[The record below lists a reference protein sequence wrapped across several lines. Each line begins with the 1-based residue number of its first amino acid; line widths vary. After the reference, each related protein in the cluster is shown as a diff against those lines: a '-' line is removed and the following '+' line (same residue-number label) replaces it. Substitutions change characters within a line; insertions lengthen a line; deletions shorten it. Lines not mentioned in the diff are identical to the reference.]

1 MSPAEEPLESLR
13 ALGAGKLAVGV
24 AALAI
29 GLALGRL
36 TGGGAEADDFVS
48 GAPSQGHQGVALGYS
63 RDEAGAA
70 AAAANL
76 SAALAHSIAEGPER
90 VLRVAELVSTDG
102 YESRVRAVYADR
114 QVLDPS
120 ATVLFRAVPIAYEV
134 LAFSAD
140 AAEVRVWSASI
151 LAGDDETPGAASFKT
166 TSIIVRWQGG
176 DWKLDDVRDPVPG
189 PTPSVSSPDP
199 GSDFVRSLRSMEP
212 FLALP

>member
-1 MSPAEEPLESLR
+1 MHSIR
-13 ALGAGKLAVGV
+13 ALGSSRVAVGV
-24 AALAI
+24 VALAI

-36 TGGGAEADDFVS
+36 AGGTGEAGVVAS
-48 GAPSQGHQGVALGYS
+48 GAPSRGQEGVALGYS

-90 VLRVAELVSTDG
+90 VLDVAELVSTERYG
-102 YESRVRAVYADR
+102 SRVESLYANR

-134 LAFSAD
+134 LDFSAD
-140 AAEVRVWSASI
+140 LAEVRVWSASI

-166 TSIIVRWQGG
+166 TTIVVRWQGG
-176 DWKLDDVRDPVPG
+176 DWKLHDVRDAVRG
-189 PTPSVSSPDP
+189 PTPSASNPDP
-199 GSDFVRSLRSMEP
+199 GSDFVLSLRSMEP